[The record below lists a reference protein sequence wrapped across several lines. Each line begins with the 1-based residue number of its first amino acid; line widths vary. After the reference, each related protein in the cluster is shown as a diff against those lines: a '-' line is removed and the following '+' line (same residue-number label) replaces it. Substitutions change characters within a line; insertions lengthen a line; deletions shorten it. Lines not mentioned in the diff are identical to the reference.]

1 MNNSVKLK
9 RLCVTA
15 MMCAVAMVLVFCV
28 RINVQ
33 FLTMDIKDA
42 VLCVVSL
49 LFGPIYGL
57 CSSAVV
63 AFLEYIT
70 VSGTGIYGLIMNF
83 ISSASFTMVAGFVYY
98 RRRNIKAATVGL
110 VLSVVFMT
118 VFMLI
123 ANLLITPFYMQ
134 TTSEA
139 VVELILPLL
148 LPFNILKGALNAA
161 LTLIIYKPVSAAVKR
176 FTAASGDGIEPQKTA
191 FSYKN
196 AIITAIAAIIICAAV
211 LILLLGF
218 NGKFTIF

>member
-1 MNNSVKLK
+1 MSNSVKLK

-33 FLTMDIKDA
+33 FLTIDIKDA

-57 CSSAVV
+57 FSSAVV

-70 VSGTGIYGLIMNF
+70 VSSTGVYGLVMNF
-83 ISSASFTMVAGFVYY
+83 ISSASFTMIAGFVYY
-98 RRRNIKAATVGL
+98 RRRNIKAATIGL
-110 VLSVVFMT
+110 VLAVVFMT
-118 VFMLI
+118 VFMI
-123 ANLLITPFYMQ
+123 VANLFITPFYMK
-134 TTSEA
+134 TTCEA

-148 LPFNILKGALNAA
+148 LPFNVLKGALNAA

-176 FTAASGDGIEPQKTA
+176 FTAASGEGIEAQKKR
-191 FSYKN
+191 FSYK
-196 AIITAIAAIIICAAV
+196 TAVVSTVAAIVICATV
-211 LILLLGF
+211 LVLLLVF
-218 NGKFTIF
+218 NGKFTVF